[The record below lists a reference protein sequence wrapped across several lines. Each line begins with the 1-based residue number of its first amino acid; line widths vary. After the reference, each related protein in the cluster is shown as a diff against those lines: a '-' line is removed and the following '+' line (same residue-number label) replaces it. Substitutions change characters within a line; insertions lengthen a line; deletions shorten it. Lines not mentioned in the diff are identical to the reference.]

1 VVVVQ
6 RADLPGLIGSAADAA
21 QGQQP
26 RMMSRWRG
34 KQIHVETTPSQAVL
48 ADGED
53 AGVTPVD
60 VTVVPGAVGVLVPR
74 AAPG

>member
-1 VVVVQ
+1 
-6 RADLPGLIGSAADAA
+6 
-21 QGQQP
+21 
-26 RMMSRWRG
+26 MMSRWRG

-74 AAPG
+74 AAAG